1 MAVTNIAAATN
12 SVNNGI
18 GVLAQN
24 YETFLHLLT
33 TQLKNQDPLS
43 PLDNNQFTQQLT
55 QMTGV
60 QQQLLTNQLLTQL
73 LGQGQ
78 ADLGGGAV
86 NLIGKLVTVESND
99 AVVEDGKASWTYNL
113 PAAASDTT
121 LTILDSDGKAIWSA
135 KGTEKDL
142 AKGDHTLA
150 WDGRD
155 RNGVPVKDG
164 ATFTLKIEAKTLE
177 DKAME
182 TTASVTGLASR
193 LQTLNGQTMLTVG
206 KIIAPLTSVTSVQT
220 APS

>member
-1 MAVTNIAAATN
+1 MAVTSIAAATN

-99 AVVEDGKASWTYNL
+99 AVVEDGKASWTYAL
-113 PAAASDTT
+113 PAEASDST
-121 LTILDSDGKAIWSA
+121 LSILDSNGKTIWSA
-135 KGTEKDL
+135 KGADN
-142 AKGDHTLA
+142 AKGEHTLA
-150 WDGRD
+150 WDGKDRD
-155 RNGVPVKDG
+155 GNAVKEG

-177 DKAME
+177 GKAME